1 MTSGQLTKQLKKVL
15 NQWPLDSSRKGR
27 DLGEYLKHHY
37 LKVFE
42 QQLKTDVG
50 LSDSSCCLVECLEY
64 SLQREGGESLVIIHQ
79 MITGVY
85 AICNLCL
92 HKNTSLNA
100 LTISKTPS

>member
-1 MTSGQLTKQLKKVL
+1 MTSGQLTKQLRKVL

-50 LSDSSCCLVECLEY
+50 LSDSSFNVLSVLKY
-64 SLQREGGESLVIIHQ
+64 SLQSEGGENLEIIHQ
-79 MITGVY
+79 MIPGIPVY
-85 AICNLCL
+85 AICNV
-92 HKNTSLNA
+92 
-100 LTISKTPS
+100 